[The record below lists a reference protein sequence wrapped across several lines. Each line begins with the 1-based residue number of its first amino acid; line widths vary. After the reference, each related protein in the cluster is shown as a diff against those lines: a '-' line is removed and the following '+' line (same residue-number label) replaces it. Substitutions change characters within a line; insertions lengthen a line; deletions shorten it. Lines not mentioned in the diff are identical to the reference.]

1 MPLAINAAGVSASV
15 LGTATPIIYTAAVIL
30 SGAGIGLADT
40 GSLGLTDHEAV
51 GAPASG
57 GALAS
62 VGLGPSASSGDTLPG
77 LLHANLDPHVQPVVA
92 LVGQVLHG

>member
-1 MPLAINAAGVSASV
+1 MPLSINAAGVSASL
-15 LGTATPIIYTAAVIL
+15 LGTATPVIYTAAVIL
-30 SGAGIGLADT
+30 SGAGVGLADT

-62 VGLGPSASSGDTLPG
+62 VGLTPTGSSGDTLLG
-77 LLHANLDPHVQPVVA
+77 FAHANLDPHVQPLVA